1 MDRLMPFTMIPFT
14 PTPPNLTIETME
26 EIAMSNATNTTTQST
41 NTTTQKTKINWKV
54 RLKNKLWLAAF
65 ASLFITFIYDLLELL
80 DVVPSISE
88 GRTIEIVQSVL
99 TVLGLIGVV
108 TDPTTAGIGDSERAL
123 GYDEPWNDTSDGDS
137 DEDEY
142 IGLTD

>member
-1 MDRLMPFTMIPFT
+1 MEHLPFLAMTPFT
-14 PTPPNLTIETME
+14 PNLSIETME
-26 EIAMSNATNTTTQST
+26 EIAMSNTINNATTQST
-41 NTTTQKTKINWKV
+41 NTSTQKTKINWKV
-54 RLKNKLWLAAF
+54 RLKNRLWLAAF
-65 ASLFITFIYDLLELL
+65 ASLFITFIYGLLELL

-123 GYDEPWNDTSDGDS
+123 GYEEPWNDTSDGDS
-137 DEDEY
+137 DEDES